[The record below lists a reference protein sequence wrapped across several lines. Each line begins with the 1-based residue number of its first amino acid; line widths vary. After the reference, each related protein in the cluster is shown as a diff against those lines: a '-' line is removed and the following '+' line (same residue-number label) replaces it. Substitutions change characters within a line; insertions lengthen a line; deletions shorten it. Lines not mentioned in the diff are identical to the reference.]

1 MTNKEI
7 LKKFGIPC
15 KNDEKR
21 NCSHMTSKEALSD
34 LSFLAIGDE
43 NHTIK
48 CKETI
53 EKDLDLLSRLV
64 VENGLLKKDLI
75 DYQEYIKKGVEEHYK
90 DFMSDYDLLLQEYQE
105 LYKKLEVLEI
115 IRKSITNKENH
126 KYVLNE
132 KLKGQKFMI
141 MSLCISGDT
150 DFNKIKEWL
159 EDETIL

>member
-1 MTNKEI
+1 
-7 LKKFGIPC
+7 
-15 KNDEKR
+15 
-21 NCSHMTSKEALSD
+21 MTSKEALSD

-75 DYQEYIKKGVEEHYK
+75 DYQAYIKKGVEEHYK

-105 LYKKLEVLEI
+105 LYKRLEVLEI
-115 IRKSITNKENH
+115 LKKWIVVDETYDDLFPYEIKLRNG
-126 KYVLNE
+126 YVSNRSCLVFTKDDYE
-132 KLKGQKFMI
+132 KV
-141 MSLCISGDT
+141 
-150 DFNKIKEWL
+150 KEWL
-159 EDETIL
+159 ENE